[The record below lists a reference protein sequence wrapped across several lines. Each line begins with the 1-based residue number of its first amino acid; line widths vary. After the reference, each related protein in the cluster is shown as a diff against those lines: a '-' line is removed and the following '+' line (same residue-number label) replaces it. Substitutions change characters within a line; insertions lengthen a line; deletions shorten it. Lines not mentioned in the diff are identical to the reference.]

1 MSPRRVPRYAVGDKV
16 EYKGFV
22 YLVKEVLWRKAKDRH
37 LYPAYLLVR
46 RYGPTK
52 RQQTYAMTS
61 GPNLRKV
68 K

>member
-37 LYPAYLLVR
+37 LYLAYLLVR
-46 RYGPTK
+46 RYGTAK
-52 RQQTYAMTS
+52 RHQTYAMTS